1 MSPLM
6 ISGLLGQWVGAIACM
21 IGIAVCLHGIRIEK
35 KYKAERGFVWITMG
49 ALLIGIASF
58 VFAISTKL
66 LGF

>member
-21 IGIAVCLHGIRIEK
+21 IGIVVCLYGIKIEK
-35 KYKAERGFVWITMG
+35 KYQAQRGFVWITMG
-49 ALLIGIASF
+49 ALLIGVASF
-58 VFAISTKL
+58 VFAIGTKL